1 MLAGVI
7 DTAVTSPVSRPSTPV
22 ASDEIVNLPR
32 PMNSDRTFSVSLV
45 SRLNTVVRLVNS
57 GIPIVLIEAGS
68 VELRPAS
75 VYPQPALNTPPPRT
89 PRTPRIPR
97 VLLIQQSKP

>member
-1 MLAGVI
+1 MLAGVME
-7 DTAVTSPVSRPSTPV
+7 TLVTSPVRSPSTPV

-57 GIPIVLIEAGS
+57 GIPIVLIDAGS
-68 VELRPAS
+68 VELRPAR
-75 VYPQPALNTPPPRT
+75 VYPQPAFNTPPLRT
-89 PRTPRIPR
+89 QRTQRNLASAVI
-97 VLLIQQSKP
+97 